1 MQTLTIWHG
10 RATPARAVG
19 RHQCRMLDFAL
30 RFPGWHTMAPD
41 RTTRRAAAGL
51 ARRGC
56 IEIAGD
62 QFRFHRTI

>member
-1 MQTLTIWHG
+1 MKLNP
-10 RATPARAVG
+10 RARSLFPSYVDLGVARP
-19 RHQCRMLDFAL
+19 L
-30 RFPGWHTMAPD
+30 RFPGWHSLAPD

-62 QFRFHRTI
+62 QFRFHRT